1 MFQNKSRSS
10 SVGSLPS
17 IHSVTEQNNS
27 FDPEPGP
34 SGANMEQK
42 GVDVP
47 NTQRWSDDPYYS
59 FTNAHPLGKILLK
72 MVEDQTYLA
81 RKTNNKEMA
90 TNIDDVC
97 VAFYNAIK
105 LERNNFNGKV
115 KETVSQVEENLM
127 AKELS
132 AHSLNA
138 SVVPPTNFSPVPVIN
153 SPQKL
158 TEIMKIF
165 PKPGRFSGSSQK
177 DNHMSVV
184 EFLNTLTAA
193 QNQCVL
199 SEPEFIDRIVA
210 ATTGMAHDLVFNWK
224 ANGDS
229 ASTIY
234 HNLVVNFDQRMSP
247 DDARQKLNSFIVT
260 KNSTLA
266 KAEATIQLLVAR
278 ASMLLPP
285 GDSRKAY
292 QDMEGCTTLIRA
304 LPPYSSQKANE
315 LYQNYTT
322 KLQRACTMNE
332 LFRGLDQY
340 RGVIDRDIKA
350 NGANPSM
357 NNLNK
362 RRLGNVKYNTFYATT
377 DSDTNKRERFTRPL
391 PPPPNM
397 VSNRRN
403 DISYTPKP
411 KVRKF
416 NGPKRPQQNK
426 NVSSNFTKPYSK
438 QIQNT
443 RSNSCS
449 LCGKNHKATECRN
462 IQDDKGNILNMI
474 PTYGVC
480 DKCPNFVKTRLHHPM
495 EVCPYRKGGPFNRK
509 IKD

>member
-1 MFQNKSRSS
+1 MFSKSRSS
-10 SVGSLPS
+10 SVGSIPS
-17 IHSVTEQNNS
+17 IHSVTENNNVG
-27 FDPEPGP
+27 PE
-34 SGANMEQK
+34 SGL
-42 GVDVP
+42 VDNETLGLDQP
-47 NTQRWSDDPYYS
+47 NTQRYSEDPYYN
-59 FTNAHPLGKILLK
+59 FTNSHPLGKILLK

-105 LERNNFNGKV
+105 MERNNFNGKV
-115 KETVSQVEENLM
+115 EETVSQVEDNIM

-138 SVVPPTNFSPVPVIN
+138 SVQPPTVFNPTPVIN

-158 TEIMKIF
+158 TEIIKIF
-165 PKPGRFSGSSQK
+165 PKPGRFSGNAQK
-177 DNHMSVV
+177 DGHMSVV
-184 EFLNTLTAA
+184 EFLNILTAA
-193 QNQCVL
+193 QNQCCL

-224 ANGDS
+224 TNGDS
-229 ASTIY
+229 SSTIY

-247 DDARQKLNSFIVT
+247 DDARQKLNGFIVT
-260 KNSTLA
+260 KNSSLA
-266 KAEATIQLLVAR
+266 KAEASIQLLVAR

-350 NGANPSM
+350 NGANPTM
-357 NNLNK
+357 TNFNKKLNVGK
-362 RRLGNVKYNTFYATT
+362 SRYNTFYATT
-377 DSDTNKRERFTRPL
+377 DTETNKRPL
-391 PPPPNM
+391 PPPPGM
-397 VSNRRN
+397 LRNRQN
-403 DISYTPKP
+403 DLSYTPKP
-411 KVRKF
+411 KYKTYE
-416 NGPKRPQQNK
+416 NPTKRPQQNTGMNYQK
-426 NVSSNFTKPYSK
+426 MSSNYVRPFSK
-438 QIQNT
+438 TN
-443 RSNSCS
+443 RSESCT
-449 LCGKNHKATECRN
+449 LCGKGHKTTECRN
-462 IQDDKGNILNMI
+462 IQDDKGKKLDIL

-480 DKCPNFVKTRLHHPM
+480 EKCPNFVKPRLHHP
-495 EVCPYRKGGPFNRK
+495 EAVCPYRKGGPLNRNFK
-509 IKD
+509 GRV